1 MDFWIFF
8 QIYYS
13 YLLSVPG
20 ATISKS
26 QFSGIMYCLYLKK
39 KYWLVY
45 WIEIVGFF
53 FKYNNII
60 DYISL
65 LLISNQPNN
74 YKPLLEDFLNVL
86 LLAFFKI
93 YINIVVFVHF
103 HNMSLFRCDINMT
116 YTYVI
121 WYQAYISFV
130 SLWSISK
137 LQVKRHAHWQY
148 IAIHTRWSTVSTTS
162 LLGTWSTFNRL
173 INRPNFSSS
182 LPVDFRMSSVDPVD
196 VPFFSS
202 AVAVSDISAP
212 FTMQTPRYY
221 SPSRVNLE
229 LSRNTHT
236 NA

>member
-13 YLLSVPG
+13 YLFKCAWCHNFQVTIFRYNVLSIFKEKVL
-20 ATISKS
+20 ISLLNWN
-26 QFSGIMYCLYLKK
+26 C
-39 KYWLVY
+39 
-45 WIEIVGFF
+45 GFF

-116 YTYVI
+116 YTYEIKPTSV
-121 WYQAYISFV
+121 SFHFEAF
-130 SLWSISK
+130 
-137 LQVKRHAHWQY
+137 QNCR
-148 IAIHTRWSTVSTTS
+148 
-162 LLGTWSTFNRL
+162 
-173 INRPNFSSS
+173 
-182 LPVDFRMSSVDPVD
+182 
-196 VPFFSS
+196 
-202 AVAVSDISAP
+202 
-212 FTMQTPRYY
+212 
-221 SPSRVNLE
+221 
-229 LSRNTHT
+229 
-236 NA
+236 

>member
-1 MDFWIFF
+1 MVYKFFSFFIPMPNKHTINQKWIFGYF
-8 QIYYS
+8 FRFTIVIY
-13 YLLSVPG
+13 LSVPG

-53 FKYNNII
+53 FKYNKII

-116 YTYVI
+116 YTYDIKPTSV
-121 WYQAYISFV
+121 SFHFEAF
-130 SLWSISK
+130 
-137 LQVKRHAHWQY
+137 QNCR
-148 IAIHTRWSTVSTTS
+148 
-162 LLGTWSTFNRL
+162 
-173 INRPNFSSS
+173 
-182 LPVDFRMSSVDPVD
+182 
-196 VPFFSS
+196 
-202 AVAVSDISAP
+202 
-212 FTMQTPRYY
+212 
-221 SPSRVNLE
+221 
-229 LSRNTHT
+229 
-236 NA
+236 